1 MILAERAARREAE
14 AVAARAQAVNSHS
27 DALIARLR
35 LEIEKL
41 KRDIHGSRSE
51 RKARLL
57 EQMELQL
64 EELEAD
70 ASQDELAA
78 EIAAR
83 SSTVKTFERKRP
95 SRKPFPEHLPRE
107 RVVIAAPQSCPCCG
121 SAKLS
126 KLGEDITETLEV
138 IPRQWKV
145 IQTVREKFSCRECEK
160 IAQPPAPFHVTP
172 RGFAGP
178 NLLAMILFE
187 KFGQHQPL
195 NRQSERYAREGIDL
209 SLSTLADQVGA
220 CAAILKPLHRL
231 IEAHVL
237 SAERLHGDDTT
248 VPILAKGKTDT
259 GRIWTYVR
267 DDRPFGGTSPPA
279 ALYYASRDRRQE
291 HPERHL
297 KTFTGILQA
306 DAYGGYNPLFKSER
320 ASGPLTQALCW
331 AHSRRKFFVLG
342 DIATNAK
349 RGKNATPISPVAL
362 EAVRR
367 IEALFDIERDINGL
381 SVNERSQRRHK
392 DSRPLIDELEAWLR
406 VERAKLSRSSP
417 VTEPIDYMLKRW
429 DGFTSFLSDGRIC
442 LTNNAAERALRGFAL
457 GRKSW
462 LFAGSDR
469 GADRAAFMAT
479 LIMTAKLNDID
490 PQAWLADVLSH
501 IADMPVTRLEE
512 LLPWNWS
519 SPTAQAHEAA

>member
-1 MILAERAARREAE
+1 MTDAADQLPDDLASAHAMILAERAARREAE
-14 AVAARAQAVNSHS
+14 AIAARAQAVNSHS

-78 EIAAR
+78 ELAAAR
-83 SSTVKTFERKRP
+83 SSTVRAFERKRP

-107 RVVIAAPQSCPCCG
+107 RVVIASPTSCPCCG
-121 SAKLS
+121 SAKLA

-160 IAQPPAPFHVTP
+160 ITQPPAPFHVTP

-220 CAAILKPLHRL
+220 CAAALKPVHAL

-237 SAERLHGDDTT
+237 GADRLHGDDTT

-267 DDRPFGGTSPPA
+267 DDRPFGGSSPPA

-297 KTFTGILQA
+297 KSFTGILQA
-306 DAYGGYNPLFKSER
+306 DAYGGYNPLFKVDRS
-320 ASGPLTQALCW
+320 SGPLTQALCW
-331 AHSRRKFFVLG
+331 AHSRRKFFVLA
-342 DIATNAK
+342 DIAANAK

-362 EAVRR
+362 EAVKR
-367 IEALFDIERDINGL
+367 IDALFDIERDINGL
-381 SVNERSQRRHK
+381 SANERLQRRQQE
-392 DSRPLIDELEAWLR
+392 SQSARQ
-406 VERAKLSRSSP
+406 RA
-417 VTEPIDYMLKRW
+417 
-429 DGFTSFLSDGRIC
+429 
-442 LTNNAAERALRGFAL
+442 
-457 GRKSW
+457 
-462 LFAGSDR
+462 
-469 GADRAAFMAT
+469 
-479 LIMTAKLNDID
+479 
-490 PQAWLADVLSH
+490 
-501 IADMPVTRLEE
+501 
-512 LLPWNWS
+512 
-519 SPTAQAHEAA
+519 